1 MGNQNSQDEE
11 EEAVPRDFTENP
23 GRLVIHRA
31 VYSQNDGYDFLKQS
45 ITPTYT
51 HLLAQ
56 LLTQRDALGYLP
68 FHHAIAGGNLEIVR
82 FLYELYAKETELDV
96 LNVTYPPSGGGSNP
110 SANALIVAIM
120 KSKIDIAEYLL
131 QLGAKVDNDSPKFR
145 PLVLVSTSL
154 GFQQDVCSLLNAL
167 VASGAD
173 INLPDAE
180 GLTPIAAA
188 ILAPEDTPD
197 SAKHKARAI
206 DLILS
211 FPQFDFDVKHEGNS
225 LMFLAIDAAELNVV
239 KKLVEA
245 RPQCL
250 DHFSTSE
257 QPPLFQACEL
267 GFRKM
272 VVLLLELGASLR
284 PLYKTEGKIVYPLEC
299 AVTSGVAKV
308 VKVILEKDP
317 EVVKMVGT
325 QCLRSAC
332 QNRFDPIVDLLLNVL
347 SPPHPLTSYS
357 PFLNPCF
364 STSPLSLALLSLYVS
379 PSTPPHLPQAGAD
392 PNQLNED
399 GESVIYSVLTAP
411 SLIKVFNKYHAEL
424 NIRNTKGFSPLYVAA
439 GFRDN
444 LSAVKELIAGGADTN
459 LRTNGG
465 ATPLHSAAHRGHQ
478 KVVSALIKGG
488 ADVNAITTSG
498 KTPFSLATAAKQTKV
513 LEILLLHGSDGK

>member
-332 QNRFDPIVDLLLNVL
+332 QNRFDPIVDLLLN
-347 SPPHPLTSYS
+347 
-357 PFLNPCF
+357 
-364 STSPLSLALLSLYVS
+364 
-379 PSTPPHLPQAGAD
+379 AGAD